1 MSILPLLDE
10 IQTIARN
17 GLAYSTNP
25 YDLERYERLMAL
37 VSEYYGQALDLPP
50 AEVRARLSRE
60 LGYITPKVGAEAGIF
75 DEEGGILL
83 VLRSDDETWCLPC
96 GWVDPN
102 EAPIET
108 VVREVREET
117 GLEAVPVCLVDV
129 FSMRPGD
136 TTSPHSQIAIL
147 YLCTV
152 VGGEMGISHESL
164 DVRYWRIEDVPAWHT
179 EHRRFAEAARARW
192 RRDRLMSKGIES

>member
-1 MSILPLLDE
+1 MSILPLLDD

-25 YDLERYERLMAL
+25 YDVERYERLMAL

-50 AEVRARLSRE
+50 AEVRARLSGE

-75 DEEGGILL
+75 DEEGRILL

-147 YLCTV
+147 YLCTL
-152 VGGEMGISHESL
+152 VGGEMRISHESL
-164 DVRYWRIEDVPAWHT
+164 DVRYWRIEDVPVWHT

>member
-1 MSILPLLDE
+1 MSILPLLDD

-25 YDLERYERLMAL
+25 YDVERYERLMAL

-50 AEVRARLSRE
+50 AEVRARLSGE

-75 DEEGGILL
+75 DEEGRILL

-117 GLEAVPVCLVDV
+117 GLEAIPLCLVDV

-147 YLCTV
+147 YLCTI
-152 VGGEMGISHESL
+152 VGGEMRISHESL
-164 DVRYWRIEDVPAWHT
+164 DVRYWRIEDVPVWHT

>member
-1 MSILPLLDE
+1 MSILPLLDD

-25 YDLERYERLMAL
+25 YDVERYERLMAL

-50 AEVRARLSRE
+50 AEVRARLSGE

-75 DEEGGILL
+75 DEEGRILL

-117 GLEAVPVCLVDV
+117 GLEAIPLCLVDV

-147 YLCTV
+147 YLCTL
-152 VGGEMGISHESL
+152 VGGEMRISHESL
-164 DVRYWRIEDVPAWHT
+164 DVRYWRIEDVPVWHT

>member
-1 MSILPLLDE
+1 MSILPLLDD

-25 YDLERYERLMAL
+25 YDVERYERLMAL

-50 AEVRARLSRE
+50 AEVRARLSGE

-75 DEEGGILL
+75 DEEGRILL

-147 YLCTV
+147 YLCTI
-152 VGGEMGISHESL
+152 VGGEMRISHESL
-164 DVRYWRIEDVPAWHT
+164 DVRYWRIEDVPVWHT
-179 EHRRFAEAARARW
+179 EHRRFAEAARAQW